1 MRVSLLCTQNT
12 PLCEQGI
19 AGFSIGLAA
28 MGHRAIAEIQFADYL
43 FPAFDQIVN
52 EAAKLR
58 YRSGSQTNAGGLTIR
73 TPCQAVGHGGLYHSQ
88 SIEQFL
94 LPVPGL
100 NVVMPRGPITAKG
113 LLLAAIRSPDP
124 TIVLEPKTLYR
135 SSVEEVPTGDYSIPI
150 GQAEV
155 LRKGSDITLISWGAP
170 LYTCLE
176 AMDILRT
183 PPEKLQHLVPP
194 SLRKASVELIDLQT
208 ISPWDRRTVVESV
221 KKTGRCVI
229 VSEAPVTGSVS
240 SEVASV
246 IQKEAFLRLEVSTG
260 RQADSRTNG
269 LRRTEALRMS
279 TPSQAP
285 VLCLGGWDTP
295 FVSAC
300 GVCQLL

>member
-1 MRVSLLCTQNT
+1 
-12 PLCEQGI
+12 
-19 AGFSIGLAA
+19 

-155 LRKGSDITLISWGAP
+155 LRKGTDITLISWGAP

-183 PPEKLQHLVPP
+183 PPEKLQHHVPA
-194 SLRKASVELIDLQT
+194 SLKGASVELIDLQT
-208 ISPWDRRTVVESV
+208 ISPWDRGTVVESV

-246 IQKEAFLRLEVSTG
+246 IQKEAFLRLEVSAG
-260 RQADSRTNG
+260 RDRQAVDKGTY
-269 LRRTEALRMS
+269 
-279 TPSQAP
+279 
-285 VLCLGGWDTP
+285 
-295 FVSAC
+295 
-300 GVCQLL
+300 